1 MGLNIYYSK
10 QRKRRPVKKS
20 VVTSSHRT
28 QKYNN
33 RTTVIFIWA
42 YCTIISSVS
51 NFVEGS
57 SSSSNGNSGNAP
69 FLVMSE
75 MTFSDDDNG
84 SIHDVIGE
92 GQTNYCGNTDN
103 NMNIGDSD
111 SDRSD
116 REAMI
121 KDENKSDMMKSGASV
136 ASGGEGSG
144 SDTDG
149 EDEDKLDN
157 QEEGNAANV
166 GFVQLVEEHHT
177 TSLPPSTADSTFNKA
192 TVSESAAN
200 SQPLR
205 TLKRLQAMLDDSDY
219 ATHTVASSEASIVT
233 NTNINAADEV
243 VENVSHS
250 SSSSSNPELASPITQ
265 QAVSSSSSSTNGPP
279 KHPNKQQTP
288 PEKLWTSKDRAKYRR
303 TRRSEKQRRQEL
315 VVEQHAR
322 KIRDMQRQRIIR
334 EEWERKELEDLRL
347 KQAEARERQQRH
359 EQQHELPQHQQ
370 QYLHFDEQNT
380 FSDDETDTDGGFEL
394 PNLPVHL
401 SDGEATD
408 DFSEEAD
415 EPTPNMRLPIQ
426 PSSNY
431 SPPNAQQ
438 RAYQMPPPQ
447 MAQPYQNPPQQQQPP
462 PQANSGMYQNYEQP
476 YSQQYHSFNGQNNP
490 QQTLQENQRR
500 QYEQQYAAWAQ
511 AAASGYYYPPPPQ
524 LPPTATTFQQ
534 SQIYQQQPTPPQSS
548 YQYLSQQQNQGTAY
562 VTQQGQHHDPYHAQH
577 QNNRHQQSFVPLQPA
592 FVPRADL
599 AEKSEQDRLYA
610 CENESQSINGVGDST
625 MDPVKSTPTPEG
637 ETIISPLETTTSST
651 TKPSSSFVSGK
662 LGIKSAFVVTPPLQS
677 ASPLISL
684 PSTSN
689 LAPAIVGPINA
700 EGPYC
705 EYVNESV
712 SFFYQ
717 TYLLYHFN
725 LLVADIII

>member
-20 VVTSSHRT
+20 VVTASSHRT

-121 KDENKSDMMKSGASV
+121 KDENKSDMMKSGAAV
-136 ASGGEGSG
+136 GSGGEGSG

-250 SSSSSNPELASPITQ
+250 SSSSSSSNPELASPITQ

-279 KHPNKQQTP
+279 KHPNKQQMP

-303 TRRSEKQRRQEL
+303 TRRSE
-315 VVEQHAR
+315 EQHAR
-322 KIRDMQRQRIIR
+322 KIRDITFLFILSLRIKYYIC
-334 EEWERKELEDLRL
+334 
-347 KQAEARERQQRH
+347 
-359 EQQHELPQHQQ
+359 
-370 QYLHFDEQNT
+370 QN
-380 FSDDETDTDGGFEL
+380 
-394 PNLPVHL
+394 
-401 SDGEATD
+401 
-408 DFSEEAD
+408 
-415 EPTPNMRLPIQ
+415 R
-426 PSSNY
+426 
-431 SPPNAQQ
+431 
-438 RAYQMPPPQ
+438 
-447 MAQPYQNPPQQQQPP
+447 
-462 PQANSGMYQNYEQP
+462 
-476 YSQQYHSFNGQNNP
+476 
-490 QQTLQENQRR
+490 
-500 QYEQQYAAWAQ
+500 
-511 AAASGYYYPPPPQ
+511 
-524 LPPTATTFQQ
+524 
-534 SQIYQQQPTPPQSS
+534 
-548 YQYLSQQQNQGTAY
+548 
-562 VTQQGQHHDPYHAQH
+562 
-577 QNNRHQQSFVPLQPA
+577 
-592 FVPRADL
+592 
-599 AEKSEQDRLYA
+599 
-610 CENESQSINGVGDST
+610 
-625 MDPVKSTPTPEG
+625 
-637 ETIISPLETTTSST
+637 
-651 TKPSSSFVSGK
+651 
-662 LGIKSAFVVTPPLQS
+662 
-677 ASPLISL
+677 
-684 PSTSN
+684 
-689 LAPAIVGPINA
+689 
-700 EGPYC
+700 
-705 EYVNESV
+705 
-712 SFFYQ
+712 
-717 TYLLYHFN
+717 
-725 LLVADIII
+725 